1 MAKKTSSSEEQRMY
15 SKLYNIPEK
24 LDNETRKMRAKRIQT
39 STHRGAQTAK
49 NMKSAGTKLYGYKN
63 SVQAVRARSGN
74 RTTSPPRTGP
84 NSGSAGGQ
92 SARYTRLI
100 GGGLNKNGR

>member
-1 MAKKTSSSEEQRMY
+1 MAKKTGSSEEQKMY
-15 SKLYNIPEK
+15 SKLYDIPDK

-49 NMKSAGTKLYGYKN
+49 NMKAAGIKLYGYRN
-63 SVQAVRARSGN
+63 SVQEVRARSGK

-84 NSGSAGGQ
+84 NSGNAGGQ